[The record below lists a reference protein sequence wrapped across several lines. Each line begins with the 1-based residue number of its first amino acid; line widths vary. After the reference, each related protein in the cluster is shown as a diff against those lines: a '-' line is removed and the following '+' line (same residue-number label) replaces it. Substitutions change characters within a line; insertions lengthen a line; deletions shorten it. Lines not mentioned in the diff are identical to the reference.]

1 MASGPMRHRVTL
13 QQYTHTVD
21 AYGGVA
27 EGWTDEVTVWASV
40 EPVGGKTFFE
50 ARQAQS
56 EVTHRVRIR
65 NFGVVSGIRAA
76 GWRLTLG
83 DQVYSIT
90 AAMPNNRRS
99 EIVLLCALQSS
110 RQQTQQAQQEAS
122 NGSNDNGSTQ
132 GT

>member
-1 MASGPMRHRVTL
+1 MAAGPMRHRVKL

-21 AYGGVA
+21 AYGGVV
-27 EGWTDEVTVWASV
+27 EGWTDVATVWASI

-65 NFGVVSGIRAA
+65 YSGDVAGVQAA

-110 RQQTQQAQQEAS
+110 RQQAQEV
-122 NGSNDNGSTQ
+122 SNDGNNGSTQ
-132 GT
+132 GP